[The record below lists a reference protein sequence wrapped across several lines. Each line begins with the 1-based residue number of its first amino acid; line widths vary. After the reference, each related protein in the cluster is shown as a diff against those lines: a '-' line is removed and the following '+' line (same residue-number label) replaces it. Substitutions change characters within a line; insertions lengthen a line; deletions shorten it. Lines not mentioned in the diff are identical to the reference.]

1 MAWQRASQVPVC
13 ASTHPPKPSTKKWS
27 PSPSQHAP
35 HHSRKPKAHS
45 SASLLYQSHY
55 CLLRVMLSWLKS
67 VTRRRSRRRMTM
79 LMRRRI
85 LKMMMMLR
93 RRRRRKM
100 QGPLSLRQP
109 GRLSV
114 ARSIFWHSICILY
127 ERWSLYDQHWTTY
140 YFMFLI
146 FWHCHSKI

>member
-1 MAWQRASQVPVC
+1 M
-13 ASTHPPKPSTKKWS
+13 
-27 PSPSQHAP
+27 
-35 HHSRKPKAHS
+35 
-45 SASLLYQSHY
+45 
-55 CLLRVMLSWLKS
+55 KS

-93 RRRRRKM
+93 RRRRSRRKM

-114 ARSIFWHSICILY
+114 ARS
-127 ERWSLYDQHWTTY
+127 T
-140 YFMFLI
+140 FLA
-146 FWHCHSKI
+146 FNLHTL

>member
-1 MAWQRASQVPVC
+1 M
-13 ASTHPPKPSTKKWS
+13 
-27 PSPSQHAP
+27 
-35 HHSRKPKAHS
+35 
-45 SASLLYQSHY
+45 
-55 CLLRVMLSWLKS
+55 KS

-114 ARSIFWHSICILY
+114 ARS
-127 ERWSLYDQHWTTY
+127 T
-140 YFMFLI
+140 FLA
-146 FWHCHSKI
+146 FNLHTL